1 MLHGLDPLHLLEGV
15 REESAPVVGGH
26 EHIARLVSHQLR
38 RVRRGGRVDDVDDV
52 GQAGN
57 SGAAQLPLEEA
68 EAPVGGELGVTSQHE
83 VDGDASVQARQDS
96 PRQVPQHVRVLVLA
110 RTVVGVQVHLRLTHA
125 EVGEV
130 VV

>member
-1 MLHGLDPLHLLEGV
+1 MLHGLDPLHLLEGG

-26 EHIARLVSHQLR
+26 EHVARLVSHQLR
-38 RVRRGGRVDDVDDV
+38 RVRRGGRVDDVD
-52 GQAGN
+52 QAGN

-83 VDGDASVQARQDS
+83 VDGDATVQARRDS

-110 RTVVGVQVHLRLTHA
+110 RTVVGLQVHLRRAHA